1 MQMIIGSH
9 ADNYNSTYFSELG
22 QIELE
27 NSFIELN
34 GFMTDLVVEL
44 EARKIVTED
53 VTVRDVNKGDNKK
66 TTNLK
71 DRIKRVIGN
80 LLKYIKNIIA
90 FFVNKVDDLM
100 NNNDEWLDK
109 NTWKIDGISQD
120 FWNQCDI
127 TIYPYDFKNQYG
139 GSNVFSENV
148 YAQAI
153 EPITNTEV
161 NKKILAGFDSKE
173 EMYKTVSPKIYKLNP
188 EDFTAAAKQYY
199 RGGKALIAA
208 TGSEAKNLC
217 AHGAK
222 YCNNYKALSN
232 KIKSD
237 LNKYRGDVERFE
249 RESDKAATQGGAIE
263 GFLFRNDYEFYSVI
277 EDRMIRYDD
286 LEAVQEADATSV
298 VPGKKLSQSATRS
311 GTTVDAVKNAGK
323 TNGGVTMDTDRDG
336 SDNSDRSE
344 SQPSESNTTSQSFT
358 RLLEY
363 YRTVLTIQTARM
375 TIAEEAYN
383 GYMRTLKTVVRTA
396 ENRKEISVKRAQ
408 DTEKGLARRA
418 GEAVKRT
425 AKKIVGNKSDTE

>member
-1 MQMIIGSH
+1 MSMIIGSH

-27 NSFIELN
+27 NAFIELN

-161 NKKILAGFDSKE
+161 NKKILAGF
-173 EMYKTVSPKIYKLNP
+173 
-188 EDFTAAAKQYY
+188 
-199 RGGKALIAA
+199 G
-208 TGSEAKNLC
+208 
-217 AHGAK
+217 
-222 YCNNYKALSN
+222 
-232 KIKSD
+232 
-237 LNKYRGDVERFE
+237 
-249 RESDKAATQGGAIE
+249 
-263 GFLFRNDYEFYSVI
+263 
-277 EDRMIRYDD
+277 
-286 LEAVQEADATSV
+286 
-298 VPGKKLSQSATRS
+298 
-311 GTTVDAVKNAGK
+311 
-323 TNGGVTMDTDRDG
+323 
-336 SDNSDRSE
+336 
-344 SQPSESNTTSQSFT
+344 
-358 RLLEY
+358 
-363 YRTVLTIQTARM
+363 
-375 TIAEEAYN
+375 
-383 GYMRTLKTVVRTA
+383 
-396 ENRKEISVKRAQ
+396 
-408 DTEKGLARRA
+408 
-418 GEAVKRT
+418 
-425 AKKIVGNKSDTE
+425 

>member
-9 ADNYNSTYFSELG
+9 ADNYNNTYFSELG

-27 NSFIELN
+27 NAFIELN

-173 EMYKTVSPKIYKLNP
+173 EMYETVSPKIYKLNP

-277 EDRMIRYDD
+277 EDRMVRYDD
-286 LEAVQEADATSV
+286 LEAVQELMDARHDRAMTKS
-298 VPGKKLSQSATRS
+298 GLSDTEKAT
-311 GTTVDAVKNAGK
+311 AKGK

>member
-1 MQMIIGSH
+1 MSMIIGSH

-27 NSFIELN
+27 NAFIELN

-173 EMYKTVSPKIYKLNP
+173 EMYKTVSPKIHKLNP

-199 RGGKALIAA
+199 RGGKALMAA

-286 LEAVQEADATSV
+286 LEAVQELMDARHDRAMTKS
-298 VPGKKLSQSATRS
+298 GLSDAEKAT
-311 GTTVDAVKNAGK
+311 AKGK

-425 AKKIVGNKSDTE
+425 AKKITGNKSDTE